1 MERAVNSDFFKIF
14 DNHYTIL
21 ADYVVKVGGRLWQE
35 SVKLDK
41 ATNLIAALHAY
52 IAPDH
57 NLELIA

>member
-1 MERAVNSDFFKIF
+1 MKKVVNSDFFKIF
-14 DNHYTIL
+14 DNHYTIA
-21 ADYVVKVGGRLWQE
+21 ADYGVKVCGRLWQE